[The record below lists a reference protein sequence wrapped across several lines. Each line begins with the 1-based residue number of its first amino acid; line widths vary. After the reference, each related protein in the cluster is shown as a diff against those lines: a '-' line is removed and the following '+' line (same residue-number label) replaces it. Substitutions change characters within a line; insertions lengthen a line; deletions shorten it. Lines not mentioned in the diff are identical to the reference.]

1 MTRKMKNTDRVEEYV
16 NAAAQH
22 EALRFLEY
30 FDALKAKCESPIEV
44 LLCAALYNWSKT
56 DDLNIDFLPG
66 ADEFQAKPYF
76 DEAIFVF
83 QQVKMGPYRA
93 DFVIHD
99 VSMPLEIREPR
110 IMIVECDGHD
120 FHERTKEQAR
130 RDKKRDRYFQSKGYK
145 VLRFTGSEIWA
156 DPDACVE
163 EIIDQVACNE
173 WRNSD
178 K

>member
-1 MTRKMKNTDRVEEYV
+1 VSRRSKGADRVEDYI

-22 EALRFLEY
+22 EALRFVEY
-30 FDALKAKCESPIEV
+30 FDTLRERCESPIEV
-44 LLCAALYNWSKT
+44 LLCAALYGWSKI
-56 DDLNIDFLPG
+56 DDLHIDFLPG
-66 ADEFQAKPYF
+66 ADEVRSEPYS
-76 DEAIFVF
+76 DEAIFVY
-83 QQVKMGPYRA
+83 QQIQMGPYRA

-99 VSMPLEIREPR
+99 VSVPLEIQGPR
-110 IMIVECDGHD
+110 IIIVECDGHD

-156 DPDACVE
+156 DPDTCVE
-163 EIIDQVACNE
+163 EIIDQLACNE
-173 WRNSD
+173 WRNLD